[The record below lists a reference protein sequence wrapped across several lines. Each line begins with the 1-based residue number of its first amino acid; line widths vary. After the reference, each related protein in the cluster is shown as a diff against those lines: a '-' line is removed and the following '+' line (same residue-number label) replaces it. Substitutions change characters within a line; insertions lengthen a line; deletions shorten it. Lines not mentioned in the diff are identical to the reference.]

1 MENALYFPSTEHTFN
16 MEEII
21 LVRVKNPSYW
31 NNNHQARHRIQHNVI
46 AESIR
51 TGGLG
56 HLSQFNRRSGVF
68 PCVCRMR
75 DAAPSDSGGGDD
87 DTGNP
92 RD

>member
-56 HLSQFNRRSGVF
+56 HLSQFTEEVGSFRV
-68 PCVCRMR
+68 CVEWEMQHHQTLEE
-75 DAAPSDSGGGDD
+75 GDD